1 MSVLACVREE
11 RCRLECSLT
20 SGPTYIIMP
29 VIQLEIFHYQAEIF
43 YYQAE
48 ILHY

>member
-1 MSVLACVREE
+1 VLACVREE
-11 RCRLECSLT
+11 RYRLECSLT
-20 SGPTYIIMP
+20 SGPTYIIP

-48 ILHY
+48 IMHY